1 MEQANNPL
9 TSSEAT
15 YRLFVARII
24 AGWLFLIFLF
34 LWGTKALPHHFP
46 EILPTTVIDPELVF
60 AYSLVWVIVSTGLL
74 FFLIVPGRLT
84 ALVLFILMIIFI
96 QSYRYGGL
104 SLLNPAFA
112 LVLIPFIL
120 PLSRFK
126 KSWLVFKWVLLLSLA
141 LHSWFLPLSL
151 KAIPGY
157 SLYLIPFI
165 LWERWFQRF
174 NEQFEPK

>member
-1 MEQANNPL
+1 MEQANYPL

-15 YRLFVARII
+15 FRLFVARII

-34 LWGTKALPHHFP
+34 LWVTKALPHHLP
-46 EILPTTVIDPELVF
+46 EILPTNVIDPELVF
-60 AYSLVWVIVSTGLL
+60 AYSLIWVLTSTGLL
-74 FFLIVPGRLT
+74 FFLIVPGRLI
-84 ALVLFILMIIFI
+84 ALILCILMLIFI

-112 LVLIPFIL
+112 LVFIPFIL
-120 PLSRFK
+120 PFSRFK
-126 KSWLVFKWVLLLSLA
+126 KSWQVFKWVLLLSLA

-157 SLYLIPFI
+157 SLYLISFI
-165 LWERWFQRF
+165 PWERWFQGF
-174 NEQFEPK
+174 NERFEPK